1 MEPSRFLKKVKRKG
15 EKAWY
20 KRTRVKS
27 LVSVI
32 GLICFFFVVN
42 WFMLVSLQDRGEKR
56 DAFVNSSSVS
66 VKVCPIVL
74 H

>member
-1 MEPSRFLKKVKRKG
+1 MEPSRFLKKTKRKG

-20 KRTRVKS
+20 KRKRVKS
-27 LVSVI
+27 LVGVI

-42 WFMLVSLQDRGEKR
+42 WFMLVSLQYHGRKTND
-56 DAFVNSSSVS
+56 FVNSSSVS

-74 H
+74 D